1 MNIDHLS
8 QRAARIAAANA
19 PLQIGTPL
27 DPLAATRPGDV
38 DLHPVEASARIAARM
53 LGFIE
58 ADAEVIGR
66 AWLARAQR
74 TRPQG
79 LQSPSLREP
88 AEADQAE
95 LAWPDHPDDFGLPP
109 WPRDGSFAPC
119 PAALGLYVVAPDAQW
134 IARLAQ
140 WGVPTVQLRFK
151 PTQGTQAHGEVQALI
166 RAQVREAVRAVQGT
180 AARLFIND
188 YWRIALEEGAYGVH
202 LGQEDLS
209 LLSEEDL
216 DRMRQ
221 AGLRLGLSTHGYAEM
236 LRAEAVGPSYLA
248 MGAVYP
254 TTLKAMPTAP
264 QGPHRL
270 AAYARLMRDRSV
282 VAIGGIDE
290 SRLDE
295 VVRTGVGSVAVV
307 RAVIGA
313 PDPEAA
319 VRSLMQRVSGHPSSQ
334 AV

>member
-1 MNIDHLS
+1 
-8 QRAARIAAANA
+8 
-19 PLQIGTPL
+19 
-27 DPLAATRPGDV
+27 
-38 DLHPVEASARIAARM
+38 M

-58 ADAEVIGR
+58 SDAEVIGR
-66 AWLARAQR
+66 AWLARGQR

-95 LAWPDHPDDFGLPP
+95 LAWPDHPDDFGLPA

-119 PAALGLYVVAPDAQW
+119 PAALELYVVAPDAQW

-151 PTQGTQAHGEVQALI
+151 PAEETQEHGEAQAQV
-166 RAQVREAVRAVQGT
+166 RAQVQAAVRAVEGT
-180 AARLFIND
+180 ATRLFIND
-188 YWRIALEEGAYGVH
+188 YWRFAMEEGAYGVH
-202 LGQEDLS
+202 LGQEDMS

-319 VRSLMQRVSGHPSSQ
+319 VRSLMQRVSGHPSS
-334 AV
+334 